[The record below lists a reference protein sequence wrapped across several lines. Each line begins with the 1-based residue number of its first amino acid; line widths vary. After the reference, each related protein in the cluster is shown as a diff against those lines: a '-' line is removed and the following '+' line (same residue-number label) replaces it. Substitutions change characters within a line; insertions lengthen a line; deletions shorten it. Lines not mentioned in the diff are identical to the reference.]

1 MPDLEEVPRLRKA
14 LGLTQTALARLS
26 NVSQSTI
33 VKIEKRQMNP
43 SYDVVRRVM
52 ASLQAE
58 LKRQE
63 KKALVEQ
70 IQTRKVQYVEAKIP
84 LATAVDEMRH
94 WKFSQMPVMHNGHPV
109 GSISDKVIN
118 NLILSGKDP
127 KDLARIRVDEVM
139 EPAFPQVDAK
149 APVELAASLLRQRP
163 EGPRADPRGRG
174 HGAGVPAGRREG
186 AGRARREPAA
196 TLQCR
201 PRDREGRR
209 HRHRHEVGLDET
221 PMNGSARP
229 LSSGWRSRA
238 RAELHN
244 GSAAPVS
251 L

>member
-1 MPDLEEVPRLRKA
+1 MALKIPAGICTLGPLPPEMMPDLEEVPRLRKA

-52 ASLQAE
+52 ASLQTE

-149 APVELAASLLRQRP
+149 APVELAASLLRHYDAVLVTAK
-163 EGPRADPRGRG
+163 G
-174 HGAGVPAGRREG
+174 
-186 AGRARREPAA
+186 
-196 TLQCR
+196 
-201 PRDREGRR
+201 
-209 HRHRHEVGLDET
+209 EVTGIVTKSDL
-221 PMNGSARP
+221 MK
-229 LSSGWRSRA
+229 L
-238 RAELHN
+238 L
-244 GSAAPVS
+244 
-251 L
+251 

>member
-1 MPDLEEVPRLRKA
+1 MMPDLEEVPRLRKA

-52 ASLQAE
+52 ASLQTE

-84 LATAVDEMRH
+84 LATA
-94 WKFSQMPVMHNGHPV
+94 V

-149 APVELAASLLRQRP
+149 APVELAASLLRHYNAVLVTAK
-163 EGPRADPRGRG
+163 G
-174 HGAGVPAGRREG
+174 
-186 AGRARREPAA
+186 
-196 TLQCR
+196 
-201 PRDREGRR
+201 
-209 HRHRHEVGLDET
+209 EVTGIVTKSDL
-221 PMNGSARP
+221 MK
-229 LSSGWRSRA
+229 L
-238 RAELHN
+238 L
-244 GSAAPVS
+244 
-251 L
+251 